1 LKLSDYVIDF
11 IAKQGVSHIFEFI
24 GGAITHLI
32 DSTVDR
38 DDINCI
44 SVHHEQSGAFA
55 AEAYARMNGRL
66 GVAMATSGPGALN
79 MVTGIGSCWFDSVPC
94 LFITGQVNT
103 YEYKFD
109 RPVRQIGFQE
119 TDIVSVVKPLTKYAE
134 LVVDAGMIRLHLEK
148 AVYLAQTG
156 RPGPVLL
163 DIPMNI
169 QRAQIE
175 PDSLVSFIDSDEYRL
190 LESGRPTCSAA
201 TIEEVVQMIHAARR
215 PVILAGGGIRTA
227 GATEE
232 LRSLVE
238 QTGIPVVFTLM
249 GLDALPGDHPA
260 SFGMIG
266 AYGNRYS
273 NMTLANSD
281 LVLILGSRL
290 DTRQTGTRP
299 DTFARAAKKVH
310 VDVDSHELN
319 AKLTVD
325 LAVLCDVRVF
335 LTKLCASLSDYQKP
349 DLSDWLKVLAG
360 YRTKYPTSS
369 REGEFPSIEP
379 NRFMEILSG
388 CSAIGDVICLDV
400 GQNQMWAAQSFKL
413 KERQRMLISGGMG
426 AMGFAL
432 PAAMG
437 AALSGSG
444 GNVVAI
450 SGDGGIQLNIQD
462 LDTIV
467 KLGLPVKIIVLNNGC
482 LGMVRQFQDMYFGGR
497 QQSTVVGY
505 GCPDLVKIAEAYG
518 VPAFVI
524 NSLSN
529 AEEILASALNMDGPV
544 FVEVKLEQT
553 TCVNPKLVV
562 NRPIEDMSPHL
573 DRNEL
578 AREMLIDLVEESDV
592 PE

>member
-1 LKLSDYVIDF
+1 MKLSDYVIDF
-11 IAKQGVSHIFEFI
+11 ITRQGVSHIFEFI

-38 DDINCI
+38 DDIKCI

-55 AEAYARMNGRL
+55 AEAYARMNGHL

-134 LVVDAGMIRLHLEK
+134 LVVDAGMIRWHLEK

-169 QRAQIE
+169 QRTQIE
-175 PDSLVSFIDSDEYRL
+175 PEQLLSFFDSDEYRQ
-190 LESGRPTCSAA
+190 LESERPVCNTE
-201 TIEEVVQMIHAARR
+201 TIENVTEMIRAARR
-215 PVILAGGGIRTA
+215 PVILVGGGVRTA
-227 GATEE
+227 GATHH
-232 LRSLVE
+232 LRRLVE

-249 GLDALPGDHPA
+249 GLDALPGEHSA

-281 LVLILGSRL
+281 LLLILGSRL

-299 DTFARAAKKVH
+299 DTFARAAKKIH
-310 VDVDSHELN
+310 VDIDPHELN
-319 AKLTVD
+319 AKLQVD
-325 LAVLCDVRVF
+325 LAVQCDVGEFMSQLCD
-335 LTKLCASLSDYQKP
+335 ALSDSQKP

-360 YRTKYPTSS
+360 YRTKYPTCS

-379 NRFMEILSG
+379 NRFMEVLSAN
-388 CSAIGDVICLDV
+388 CAEGDVVCLDV

-413 KERQRMLISGGMG
+413 KESQRMLISGGMG

-437 AALSGSG
+437 AALSGIG
-444 GNVVAI
+444 KNVVAI
-450 SGDGGIQLNIQD
+450 SGDGGIQINIQD

-467 KLGLPVKIIVLNNGC
+467 NLCLPVKIIVLNNGC

-518 VPAFVI
+518 IQAFSVEAPEQVAEVLRRALDLEGPA
-524 NSLSN
+524 
-529 AEEILASALNMDGPV
+529 
-544 FVEVKLEQT
+544 FVEVKLEQG

-573 DRNEL
+573 DRDEL
-578 AREMLIDLVEESDV
+578 AREMIIGLVDEDKQAE
-592 PE
+592 

>member
-11 IAKQGVSHIFEFI
+11 IAKQGVAHIFEFI

-38 DDINCI
+38 DDIRCI

-134 LVVDAGMIRLHLEK
+134 LVVDAGMIRWHLEK
-148 AVYLAQTG
+148 AVYLAQSG

-169 QRAQIE
+169 QRGQIE
-175 PDSLVSFIDSDEYRL
+175 PETLVSFFDSEEYL
-190 LESGRPTCSAA
+190 QMESSRPVCPAA
-201 TIEEVVQMIHAARR
+201 TIEEVIKLIAAARR
-215 PVILAGGGIRTA
+215 PVILAGGGVRTA
-227 GATEE
+227 GATDE
-232 LRSLVE
+232 LRNLVE

-266 AYGNRYS
+266 AYGNRFS

-281 LVLILGSRL
+281 LLLILGSRL

-299 DTFARAAKKVH
+299 DTFARAAKKIH
-310 VDVDSHELN
+310 VDVDPHELN
-319 AKLTVD
+319 AKLPVD
-325 LAVLCDVRVF
+325 LAVQCDVGEF
-335 LTKLCASLSDYQKP
+335 LTQLCAALSDYQKP
-349 DLSDWLKVLAG
+349 DLSDWFKVLTG
-360 YRTKYPTSS
+360 YRTKYPTRS

-379 NRFMEILSG
+379 NGFMEVLSA
-388 CSAIGDVICLDV
+388 CCAEGDVICLDV

-413 KERQRMLISGGMG
+413 KERQRMLVSGGMG

-437 AALSGSG
+437 AALAESGS
-444 GNVVAI
+444 NVISI
-450 SGDGGIQLNIQD
+450 SGDGGIQVNIQD

-467 KLGLPVKIIVLNNGC
+467 NHNLPVKIIVLNNGC

-505 GCPDLVKIAEAYG
+505 GCPDLVKVAEAYG
-518 VPAFVI
+518 IPAIVI
-524 NSLSN
+524 DSLSG
-529 AEEILASALNMDGPV
+529 ADEILARALKMAGPV
-544 FVEVKLEQT
+544 FVEVKLEQA

-573 DRNEL
+573 DRDEL
-578 AREMLIDLVEESDV
+578 AREMLIDLVDEKEV